1 MPDVYCRVLTPM
13 APSRLIILG
22 AGAIGASIG
31 ALLAEQGV
39 PVVLVARG
47 AHGQALRERGL
58 DLRTP
63 RGNRNLRVPVVDTLK
78 AASPTPQD
86 LVAVATMAQDA
97 ANAVAGLDP
106 QVPVLSLQ
114 NGTFALDLLVARG
127 HAVLASVVWVPAERR
142 APGVVALAGDPHP
155 GAIQI
160 GAWPQGDHPWA
171 RWLVTHLAAAGFVAR
186 VEANIAPW
194 VRAKQLANLA
204 GIVVALCDEPPMAV
218 VDAAQAE
225 ARAVWTAAGETWE
238 EVEALLERVGPLHTL
253 PVDGLPRI
261 GGSTRHALARGDVLE
276 TAALHGP
283 IIAAG
288 ARFGV
293 PTPVNAGLVVLAAQ
307 AHIAGAMTA
316 DALLARLSLSASG

>member
-1 MPDVYCRVLTPM
+1 MNN
-13 APSRLIILG
+13 PSRLIIIG
-22 AGAIGASIG
+22 AGAIGGSIG

-63 RGNRNLRVPVVDTLK
+63 GGGRAIRVPVVDTLA
-78 AASPTPQD
+78 AASPIPQD
-86 LVAVATMAQDA
+86 LVAIATMAHDTS
-97 ANAVAGLDP
+97 NAVADLDP

-114 NGTFALDLLVARG
+114 NGTFALDLLAARG

-155 GAIQI
+155 GAIQV

-171 RWLVTHLAAAGFVAR
+171 AWLAARLSAAGFVAA
-186 VEANIAPW
+186 VEADIAPW

-204 GIVVALCDEPPMAV
+204 GIVAALSDDPPLDV
-218 VDAAQAE
+218 IRAAQAE
-225 ARAVWTAAGETWE
+225 ARAVWTAAGERWE
-238 EVEALLERVGPLHTL
+238 EVEALLERVGPLQTL
-253 PVDGLPRI
+253 PVDGLPRV
-261 GGSTRHALARGDVLE
+261 GGSTRHALARGDALE

-293 PTPVNAGLVVLAAQ
+293 PTPVNAGLVALAAQ
-307 AHIAGAMTA
+307 AHIVGAMTA
-316 DALLARLSLSASG
+316 AALRARLSLSPSG